1 MRKNLRLLP
10 LALLLAAPQ
19 LAQAQ
24 NTAPAAAPVAAAP
37 ATTVAAPVPGFVDPT
52 GLPVIPTTPSAFS
65 PQAAL
70 LLEKRLATLD
80 HDLEAARA
88 ELTAIGPKRLAATNR
103 IKSRGRTLYRMLRA
117 GFLPLGGGFGAF
129 VDHAQRVERQKRLI
143 RADLAEELKL
153 LERSKT
159 LATSLEGWVKE
170 RAELAD
176 KKALV
181 DAAKVAIDEEK
192 RRREAFE
199 RAFGSSTFE
208 GYKPKSDG
216 EIVVYGPTGK
226 APLESLESGT
236 FKSRKGRLN
245 FPVGGQTDTKPTN
258 KEGGPA
264 VEIKASLGAVVRA
277 VHAGRVAFADRYGTY
292 GQLVILDHGDR
303 CYTVSANLGTL
314 DVKVGDDVSAGEKLG
329 TVGDDGRGPSLYF
342 EVRIDNVKVSP
353 TVWLGL

>member
-1 MRKNLRLLP
+1 VP
-10 LALLLAAPQ
+10 AA
-19 LAQAQ
+19 
-24 NTAPAAAPVAAAP
+24 TAATAAAP
-37 ATTVAAPVPGFVDPT
+37 TFVDPS
-52 GLPVIPTTPSAFS
+52 GLPLIPTTPSAFS

-80 HDLEAARA
+80 HDIDAAKA
-88 ELTAIGPKRLAATNR
+88 ELALIGPKRLAAAAR
-103 IKSRGRTLYRMLRA
+103 IKSRGRALYRMMRA
-117 GFLPLGGGFGAF
+117 GFLPLGGGFSAF

-143 RADLAEELKL
+143 RADLAEETKL
-153 LERSKT
+153 LERGKT
-159 LATSLEGWVKE
+159 LATSLEGWTKE
-170 RAELAD
+170 RAEVAD

-181 DAAKVAIDEEK
+181 DAAKIAIDEEK

-199 RAFGSSTFE
+199 RAFGTSAYD
-208 GYKPKSDG
+208 GPKPKNDG

-226 APLESLESGT
+226 APLESLESGS
-236 FKSRKGRLN
+236 FRSRKGRLT
-245 FPVGGQTDTKPTN
+245 FPVGGQTDTKPTS

-264 VEIKASLGAVVRA
+264 VEIKSTLGAVVRA

-303 CYTVSANLGTL
+303 CYTVSANLGTA
-314 DVKVGDDVSAGEKLG
+314 DVKVGDEVSAGEKIG